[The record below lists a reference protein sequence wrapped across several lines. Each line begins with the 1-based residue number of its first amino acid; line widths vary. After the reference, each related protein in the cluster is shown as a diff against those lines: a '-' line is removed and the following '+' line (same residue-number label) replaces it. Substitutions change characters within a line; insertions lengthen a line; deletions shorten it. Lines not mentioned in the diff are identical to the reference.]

1 MFPPLEKGGRGDLKG
16 NLRVSTKIAVL
27 GAGSWGTTLARLLA
41 EKDNDIRLWV
51 YEKDLVEVIKKERVN
66 TLYLP
71 GFKLPDN
78 IYPTNSLREAVE
90 SSEIIL
96 SVVPSHAVRD
106 VFTEL
111 KEFMPDVPVLSAT
124 KGITTDTLQTV
135 SQVLAEVMSS
145 ATTHRRFAA
154 ISGPSFAKEVA
165 QKHPTAITIASS
177 NEALAKE
184 LQALFF
190 RSYFRVYTNIDVIGV
205 EIGGS
210 LKNVIAIATGCA
222 DGLGFGHNTRA
233 ALITRGLAEIK
244 RLGIALGAQAPTFY
258 GLSGIGDLVLTCTGE
273 LSRNRTLGYRLGQGV
288 KLKDT
293 FSELSGRGMVAEGV
307 KTAKA
312 ASELAKKYNVSMP
325 ITQEVYSLLYEEK
338 DVQQVVHDLM
348 MREAGGE

>member
-1 MFPPLEKGGRGDLKG
+1 M
-16 NLRVSTKIAVL
+16 SYKIAVL
-27 GAGSWGTTLARLLA
+27 GAGSWGTTLAMLLA
-41 EKDNDIRLWV
+41 EKESEIRLWV
-51 YEKDLVEVIKKERVN
+51 YEKELVTEIKNKREN
-66 TLYLP
+66 TVYLP
-71 GFKLPDN
+71 GYKLPEN
-78 IYPTNSLREAVE
+78 IYPTNSLREAIE
-90 SSEIIL
+90 SSDIIL

-106 VFTEL
+106 VFTSI
-111 KEFMPDVPVLSAT
+111 KEFMPDVPVISAT

-135 SQVLAEVMSS
+135 SQVLEDVLSS
-145 ATTHRRFAA
+145 TTIHRRFAA
-154 ISGPSFAKEVA
+154 ISGPSFAEEVA
-165 QKHPTAITIASS
+165 KKHPTAITIASY
-177 NEALAKE
+177 NEVLAKE
-184 LQALFF
+184 LQGLFF
-190 RSYFRVYTNIDVIGV
+190 RAYFRVYTNLDVIGV

-244 RLGIALGAQAPTFY
+244 RLGLAMGAQAPTFY

-312 ASELAKKYNVSMP
+312 AHELSKRYNVPMP

-338 DVQQVVHDLM
+338 DVQKVVHDLM

>member
-1 MFPPLEKGGRGDLKG
+1 MSR
-16 NLRVSTKIAVL
+16 KIAVL
-27 GAGSWGTTLARLLA
+27 GAGSWGTTLAKLLA
-41 EKDNDIRLWV
+41 EKDNEIRLWV
-51 YEKDLVEVIKKERVN
+51 YEKDLVEVIKKEREN
-66 TLYLP
+66 SIYLP
-71 GFKLPDN
+71 GYKLPEN
-78 IYPTNSLREAVE
+78 IEPTNSLKEAVTACD
-90 SSEIIL
+90 IIL
-96 SVVPSHAVRD
+96 SVVPSHAVGD
-106 VFTEL
+106 VFKEL
-111 KEFMPDVPVLSAT
+111 NDFMPDVPVVSAT

-135 SQVLAEVMSS
+135 SEVLGDILSPAV
-145 ATTHRRFAA
+145 AHKRYAV

-165 QKHPTAITIASS
+165 QKHPTAITIASA

-184 LQALFF
+184 MQALFL
-190 RSYFRVYTNIDVIGV
+190 RSYFRVYTNFDITGV

-244 RLGIALGAQAPTFY
+244 RLGTAMGAQAPTFY
-258 GLSGIGDLVLTCTGE
+258 GLSGLGDLVLTCTGE

-288 KLKDT
+288 KLRDT

-307 KTAKA
+307 KTTKA
-312 ASELAKKYNVSMP
+312 AWELAKRYDVSMP
-325 ITQEVYSLLYEEK
+325 ITHEVYSLLYEEK

>member
-1 MFPPLEKGGRGDLKG
+1 MKLDFRM
-16 NLRVSTKIAVL
+16 NNKIAVL
-27 GAGSWGTTLARLLA
+27 GAGSWGTTLAMLLA
-41 EKDNDIRLWV
+41 EKENEIRLWI
-51 YEKDLVEVIKKERVN
+51 YEKELVEVIKKERENSV
-66 TLYLP
+66 YLP
-71 GFKLPDN
+71 GYKLPEN
-78 IYPTNSLREAVE
+78 IYPTNSLNEAVAACD
-90 SSEIIL
+90 IIL

-106 VFTEL
+106 VFTEI
-111 KEFMPDVPVLSAT
+111 KKFMPDVPVISAT

-135 SQVLAEVMSS
+135 SQVLADVMSS
-145 ATTHRRFAA
+145 ATTHKRFAT
-154 ISGPSFAKEVA
+154 ISGPSFAIEVA

-177 NEALAKE
+177 NEVLAKE

-190 RSYFRVYTNIDVIGV
+190 RSYFRVYTNMDIIGV
-205 EIGGS
+205 EVGGS

-244 RLGIALGAQAPTFY
+244 RLGMALGAQATTFY

-273 LSRNRTLGYRLGQGV
+273 LSRNRSLGYRLGQGV
-288 KLKDT
+288 KLRDT

-307 KTAKA
+307 KTTKA
-312 ASELAKKYNVSMP
+312 AWELAKKHDVSMP

>member
-1 MFPPLEKGGRGDLKG
+1 MSK
-16 NLRVSTKIAVL
+16 KIAVL
-27 GAGSWGTTLARLLA
+27 GAGSWGTTLAMLLA
-41 EKDNDIRLWV
+41 EKDNEIRLWV
-51 YEKDLVEVIKKERVN
+51 YEKELVEVMKKERVN
-66 TLYLP
+66 TVYLP
-71 GFKLPDN
+71 GYTLPGN
-78 IYPTNSLREAVE
+78 IYPTNSLRETIE
-90 SSEIIL
+90 SSDIIL
-96 SVVPSHAVRD
+96 SVIPSHTVRD
-106 VFTEL
+106 LFTEI
-111 KEFMPDVPVLSAT
+111 KEFMPDVPVISAT

-135 SQVLAEVMSS
+135 SQVLAEVLSS
-145 ATTHRRFAA
+145 AAIHMRFAI

-165 QKHPTAITIASS
+165 QKHPTAVTIASG
-177 NEALAKE
+177 NEVLAKE

-190 RSYFRVYTNIDVIGV
+190 RSYFRVYTNMDIIGV

-233 ALITRGLAEIK
+233 ALITRGLAEIR
-244 RLGIALGAQAPTFY
+244 RLGLAMGAQAPTFY

-288 KLKDT
+288 KLRDT

-312 ASELAKKYNVSMP
+312 AWELAKKYDVSMP

-338 DVQQVVHDLM
+338 DVRQVAHDLM

>member
-1 MFPPLEKGGRGDLKG
+1 M
-16 NLRVSTKIAVL
+16 KIAVL
-27 GAGSWGTTLARLLA
+27 GAGSWGTTLAKLLA
-41 EKDNDIRLWV
+41 EKENEIRLWV
-51 YEKDLVEVIKKERVN
+51 YEKELVEAIKKERENRV
-66 TLYLP
+66 YLP
-71 GFKLPDN
+71 GYKLPEN
-78 IYPTNSLREAVE
+78 IYPTNSLKEAVAACDM
-90 SSEIIL
+90 IL

-106 VFTEL
+106 VFTSL
-111 KEFMPDVPVLSAT
+111 KGFMPDVPVVSAT

-135 SQVLAEVMSS
+135 SQVLGEVLPL
-145 ATTHRRFAA
+145 ALTHKRFAV

-165 QKHPTAITIASS
+165 QKHPTAVTIACP
-177 NEALAKE
+177 NEVLAKE

-190 RSYFRVYTNIDVIGV
+190 RAYFRVYTNVDVVGV

-244 RLGIALGAQAPTFY
+244 RLGMAMGAQAPTFY

-312 ASELAKKYNVSMP
+312 ARELAKKYNVSMP
-325 ITQEVYSLLYEEK
+325 ITQEVFSLLYEEK

>member
-1 MFPPLEKGGRGDLKG
+1 MS
-16 NLRVSTKIAVL
+16 NKIAVL
-27 GAGSWGTTLARLLA
+27 GAGSWGTTLAMLLA
-41 EKDNDIRLWV
+41 EKENEIRLWI
-51 YEKDLVEVIKKERVN
+51 YEKELVEVIKKERENSV
-66 TLYLP
+66 YLP
-71 GFKLPDN
+71 GYKLPEN
-78 IYPTNSLREAVE
+78 IYPTNSLNEAVAACD
-90 SSEIIL
+90 IIL

-106 VFTEL
+106 VFTAL
-111 KEFMPDVPVLSAT
+111 KEFMPDVPVVSAT

-135 SQVLAEVMSS
+135 SQVLADVLSS
-145 ATTHRRFAA
+145 AATHKRFAT

-165 QKHPTAITIASS
+165 QKQPTAITIASS
-177 NEALAKE
+177 NEVLAKE
-184 LQALFF
+184 MQALFL
-190 RSYFRVYTNIDVIGV
+190 RSYFRVYTNMDIIGV

-244 RLGIALGAQAPTFY
+244 RLGLAMGAQAPTFY

-288 KLKDT
+288 KLRDT

-307 KTAKA
+307 KTTKA
-312 ASELAKKYNVSMP
+312 AWELARKHDVSMP
-325 ITQEVYSLLYEEK
+325 ITQEVYSLLYEDK
-338 DVQQVVHDLM
+338 DVRQVAHDLM